1 MSGASPQTWQTH
13 CVEGEI
19 GGYRI
24 VEMLG
29 AGGMGEVYL
38 VEHPRLPRRDALK
51 LLDAGVS
58 RSQEFRSRFRREA
71 ELQAQLRHPHIITV
85 YDRGEHEGRL
95 WLAMEYV
102 DGEDVAKLLRRQR
115 TLPSRVAMPIIAG
128 AGDALD
134 YAYAEHGITHR
145 DVKPANILV
154 ALGPDG
160 QPRSVKLADFGIAKA
175 AGDSTSLTST
185 GVTIGTMSYIA
196 PEAIEGRELDNRA
209 DLYSLA
215 CTAFQMLTGSLPYP
229 AGTIPALMMSHLS
242 EPIPSITA
250 RNPQL
255 PAHFDAV
262 FAKALAKH
270 PDERFSTSQ
279 EFVEA
284 LRVTPTCTWPNTVD
298 TLPAAYAAAESAA
311 SAETMLAPPPPPA
324 VMYPDTAP
332 TLDASK
338 QAPRGWRTRRSL
350 VVAAIAVAAVVAVG
364 IATYFLRN
372 PLSSNSAVHTAA
384 PGAAGAPSAA
394 AADPRD
400 GYGHQIELPFTGLVE
415 PNDVAVD
422 IAGNIYVANTFG
434 DAVVKLAAGTDTPIT
449 LPFDGLNNPEGLAVD
464 GAGDVYVADTLNKR
478 VMKLE
483 PGAAHAVALPFAGL
497 GWVHGVAVDVSAR
510 SVYAAAHEP
519 SRVLRL
525 PADANSADALPFS
538 GLQEP
543 AKVAVDA
550 SDDVYVSDKLNNKI
564 LKLRGDGTQ
573 IELPFAD
580 LQWPEGIAADDEGN
594 VYVADTLH
602 NRVLKLAQGAD
613 TPVTL
618 PFTGL
623 KSPMGLTVDGAGN
636 VYVTDTPG
644 VGQGRVFKLPARR
657 GN

>member
-1 MSGASPQTWQTH
+1 MSGASAQTWQTH
-13 CVEGEI
+13 CVEGDI
-19 GGYRI
+19 VGGYRI

-115 TLPSRVAMPIIAG
+115 TLPSRVALPIIAG

-134 YAYAEHGITHR
+134 YAYVEHGITHR

-160 QPRSVKLADFGIAKA
+160 QPSSVKLADFGIAKA

-215 CTAFQMLTGSLPYP
+215 CTAFQMLTGAVPFP
-229 AGTIPALMMSHLS
+229 AATIPALMMAHLS
-242 EPIPSITA
+242 EPIPSITS

-270 PDERFSTSQ
+270 PDDRFSTSQ
-279 EFVEA
+279 EFVDA
-284 LRVTPTCTWPNTVD
+284 LRVTPTRTWPNTVD
-298 TLPAAYAAAESAA
+298 TLPAAYAAVESAA
-311 SAETMLAPPPPPA
+311 SAETMPAPVPAPA

-332 TLDASK
+332 TLAASK
-338 QAPRGWRTRRSL
+338 QVPHRWRTRRSL
-350 VVAAIAVAAVVAVG
+350 VVAAVAVAAVVAVG
-364 IATYFLRN
+364 IATYSLRN
-372 PLSSNSAVHTAA
+372 PLSSNSAAHTAA
-384 PGAAGAPSAA
+384 SGAADAPSAA
-394 AADPRD
+394 ADPRG
-400 GYGHQIELPFTGLVE
+400 GYGQQIELPFAGLVE
-415 PNDVAVD
+415 PNDVAAD
-422 IAGNIYVANTFG
+422 IAGNVYVANTFG
-434 DAVVKLAAGTDTPIT
+434 GAVVKLAAGTDAPIT
-449 LPFDGLNNPEGLAVD
+449 LPFDGLSNPEGLAVD

-478 VMKLE
+478 VMKLA
-483 PGAAHAVALPFAGL
+483 PGAAQAVALPFAGL

-510 SVYAAAHEP
+510 AVYAVAHEP

-538 GLQEP
+538 GLKEP
-543 AKVAVDA
+543 TKIAVDA

-573 IELPFAD
+573 IELPFPD
-580 LQWPEGIAADDEGN
+580 LQWPEGVAVDDEGN

-602 NRVLKLAQGAD
+602 DRVLKLAQGTD
-613 TPVTL
+613 TPVAL

-657 GN
+657 GS